1 MDANGGSQ
9 LIVKLKSPYLI
20 EPGKKVRLTRLKTD
34 EDGGFQSKE
43 EAAPV
48 LVKHRERLAEMQEL
62 FWASRQKALLIV
74 LQGMDT
80 AGKDGT
86 ISHIFS
92 GVNPQG
98 CNVASFKVPTPVE
111 LEHDFLWRV
120 HAAVPPRGM
129 IQIFNRSHYEDV
141 LAPRVHKLIS
151 EKVVQRRID
160 DINRFERTL
169 ADNDVVILKF
179 FLNISKQEQTRRLE
193 ARIDTPDKHWKLSP
207 ADFKEREYWN
217 QYIQAY
223 NEVLSETSTKHA
235 PWFAIPSDVKWY
247 RNIAISEIIVQAMK
261 GMKLEYPKPVMDVSK
276 IKL

>member
-1 MDANGGSQ
+1 MLA
-9 LIVKLKSPYLI
+9 
-20 EPGKKVRLTRLKTD
+20 
-34 EDGGFQSKE
+34 
-43 EAAPV
+43 
-48 LVKHRERLAEMQEL
+48 KHRDRLAAMQEL
-62 FWASRQKALLIV
+62 FWASKQKALLIV

-98 CNVASFKVPTPVE
+98 CNVASFKVPTPQE
-111 LEHDFLWRV
+111 AEHDFLWRV
-120 HAAVPPRGM
+120 HAAVPARGM

-141 LAPRVHKLIS
+141 LAPRVHKQIT
-151 EKVVQRRID
+151 EKVVRRRID

-179 FLNISKQEQTRRLE
+179 FLNLSRQEQTRRLE

-217 QYIQAY
+217 QYIAG
-223 NEVLSETSTKHA
+223 L
-235 PWFAIPSDVKWY
+235 
-247 RNIAISEIIVQAMK
+247 
-261 GMKLEYPKPVMDVSK
+261 
-276 IKL
+276 